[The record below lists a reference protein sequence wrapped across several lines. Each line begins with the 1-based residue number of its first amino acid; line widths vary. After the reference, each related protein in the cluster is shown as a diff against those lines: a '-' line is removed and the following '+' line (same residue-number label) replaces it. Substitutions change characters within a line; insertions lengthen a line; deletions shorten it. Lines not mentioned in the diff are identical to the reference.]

1 MSVWQRYLCQTDIPV
16 QYTIYIYYIYNSRV
30 GKKAILDIDKLRL
43 NNDLPIK
50 SSSGNKTYK
59 RIAGKFLKGPIP
71 LKWLEK
77 APPLKGKALALS
89 ICLWFLKGVSRSDT
103 VKVSYKLLNDFKVS
117 RESAYRGL
125 ESLEAEGL
133 ISVER
138 HPGRSPV
145 VTILDI

>member
-30 GKKAILDIDKLRL
+30 GKKGILDIDKLRINSKSL
-43 NNDLPIK
+43 K
-50 SSSGNKTYK
+50 GSSSKKAPK
-59 RIAGKFLKGPIP
+59 RIVGKFLKGPIP
-71 LKWLEK
+71 LKWLQK
-77 APPLKGKALALS
+77 AAPLKGKALAIS
-89 ICLWFLKGVSRSDT
+89 MCLWFLKGVSRSDT
-103 VKVSYKLLNDFKVS
+103 VKVSYKLLNKFKVS

-125 ESLEAEGL
+125 KSLEIEGL

-138 HPGRSPV
+138 HLGRSPV